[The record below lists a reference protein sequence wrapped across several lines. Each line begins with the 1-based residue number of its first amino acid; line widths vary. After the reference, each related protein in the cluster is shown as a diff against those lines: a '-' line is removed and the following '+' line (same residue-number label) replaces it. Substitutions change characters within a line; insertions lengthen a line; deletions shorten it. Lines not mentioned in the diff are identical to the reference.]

1 MYLSIHHKEFNPYN
15 IIISSKTK
23 NNVMVGS
30 DFHRL
35 IFSDKYCSTNGLY
48 IHFSLKKITVEKY
61 FNKIKCC
68 FESNQQNN
76 VTISSIKS
84 IEKMILNKFKNI
96 QNRSLS
102 CRIQEQLANGFIKL
116 YGDDTIKY
124 GNQEQI
130 NFLLKISGIWVSN
143 QQNEFGLTFRFFIF
157 NNRCYLKL

>member
-1 MYLSIHHKEFNPYN
+1 MYISVLHTDFNPHN
-15 IIISSKTK
+15 IIISEKTR

-35 IFSDKYCSTNGLY
+35 IFSDEYCSTNGIY
-48 IHFSLKKITVEKY
+48 IHFSLKNISIEKY

-68 FESNQQNN
+68 FENNAHNN

-96 QNRSLS
+96 QNRSIS
-102 CRIQEQLANGFIKL
+102 CRIQEQLQNGFIKL
-116 YGDDTIKY
+116 YGDDTIRY
-124 GNQEQI
+124 GRQPHI

-143 QQNEFGLTFRFFIF
+143 QTNDFGLTFRFFIF
-157 NNRCYLKL
+157 NNQF

>member
-1 MYLSIHHKEFNPYN
+1 MYISVLHKDFNPHN
-15 IIISSKTK
+15 IIISEKTR

-35 IFSDKYCSTNGLY
+35 IFSDEYFSTNGLY
-48 IHFSLKKITVEKY
+48 IHFSLANITVEKY

-68 FESNQQNN
+68 FENNTQNN
-76 VTISSIKS
+76 ITISSIKS

-96 QNRSLS
+96 QNRSIS
-102 CRIQEQLANGFIKL
+102 CRIQEQLQNGFIKL

-124 GNQEQI
+124 GNQKKI

-143 QQNEFGLTFRFFIF
+143 QSNEFGLTFRFFIF
-157 NNRCYLKL
+157 NNQF

>member
-1 MYLSIHHKEFNPYN
+1 MYVSVFHHDFNPHN
-15 IIISSKTK
+15 IIISEKTR

-35 IFSDKYCSTNGLY
+35 IFSDEYCSTNGIF
-48 IHFSLKKITVEKY
+48 IHFSLTNITVEKY

-76 VTISSIKS
+76 ITISSIKS

-96 QNRSLS
+96 QNRTIS
-102 CRIQEQLANGFIKL
+102 CRIQEQLQNGFIKL
-116 YGDDTIKY
+116 YGDDNIKY
-124 GNQEQI
+124 GHQKRI

-143 QQNEFGLTFRFFIF
+143 QSNDFGLTFRFFIF
-157 NNRCYLKL
+157 NNQF

>member
-1 MYLSIHHKEFNPYN
+1 MYISVLHTDFNPHN
-15 IIISSKTK
+15 IIISEKTR

-35 IFSDKYCSTNGLY
+35 IFSDEYCSTNGIY
-48 IHFSLKKITVEKY
+48 IHFCLTDITVEKY

-68 FESNQQNN
+68 FENNTYNN

-96 QNRSLS
+96 QNRSIS
-102 CRIQEQLANGFIKL
+102 CRIQEQLQNGFIKL
-116 YGDDTIKY
+116 YGDDTIRY
-124 GNQEQI
+124 GNQKNI

-143 QQNEFGLTFRFFIF
+143 QTNDFGLTFRFFIF
-157 NNRCYLKL
+157 NNQF